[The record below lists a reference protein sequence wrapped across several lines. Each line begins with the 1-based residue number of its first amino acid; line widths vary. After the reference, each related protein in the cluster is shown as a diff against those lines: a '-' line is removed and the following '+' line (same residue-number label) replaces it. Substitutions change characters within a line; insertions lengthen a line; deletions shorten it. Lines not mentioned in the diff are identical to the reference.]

1 MGTAQLRSFCRQ
13 RGRAGLKLGH
23 VAKVNIQTY
32 VLRQCMLEGTRMR
45 TYECALLHEEDEEIQ
60 HSQYCKMTSDW
71 GRFKGPLS
79 ASEWTFDSAG
89 RSNAVKKRKLRTRGR
104 CARATW
110 K

>member
-13 RGRAGLKLGH
+13 RGRAGLKLGY
-23 VAKVNIQTY
+23 VAKVNIHTY
-32 VLRQCMLEGTRMR
+32 LLRQCMLEGTGMR

-60 HSQYCKMTSDW
+60 HVQYSKMTSDW

-89 RSNAVKKRKLRTRGR
+89 RSSAVKNGS
-104 CARATW
+104 
-110 K
+110 

>member
-1 MGTAQLRSFCRQ
+1 
-13 RGRAGLKLGH
+13 
-23 VAKVNIQTY
+23 
-32 VLRQCMLEGTRMR
+32 MLQGTRMR

-60 HSQYCKMTSDW
+60 HVQYCKMTSAW

-89 RSNAVKKRKLRTRGR
+89 RSNAVKERKLRTRGR